1 MKPQNTIYLNNF
13 LLTFS
18 TKKRYNMELDLIGK
32 WAFIVGL
39 VIAILAAF
47 VNAISASTILLILFI
62 LGLIVGILNIDK
74 KNTTEFLV
82 AVIALLAVGSLGALS
97 IGQLTSA
104 VGYLQEIL
112 NNFIA
117 FVAAA
122 ALIVSIKAVVVTS
135 KK

>member
-1 MKPQNTIYLNNF
+1 
-13 LLTFS
+13 
-18 TKKRYNMELDLIGK
+18 MELDLIGK

-39 VIAILAAF
+39 VVAVLAGFITAVSATTVLLTLF
-47 VNAISASTILLILFI
+47 V
-62 LGLIVGILNIDK
+62 LGLIVGFLNIDK

-97 IGQLTSA
+97 VGQLA
-104 VGYLQEIL
+104 APVGYLQAIL
-112 NNFIA
+112 NNFTA

-122 ALIVSIKAVVVTS
+122 ALVVSIKTVVTAS